1 MRGVRSALFHRQL
14 QLVYLPEAVETYLKR
29 FMSID
34 HASCVSPP
42 KTDPVFLHVKAG
54 MAVIIKNTD
63 GTWRMADVVNVIGS
77 AKSPKVPKFFQVIY
91 VDNHVTNW
99 VNADLVT
106 HIVPRV

>member
-1 MRGVRSALFHRQL
+1 
-14 QLVYLPEAVETYLKR
+14 
-29 FMSID
+29 MSID
-34 HASCVSPP
+34 HASGASTP
-42 KTDPVFLHVKAG
+42 KPDPVVLHVKAG

-63 GTWRMADVVNVIGS
+63 KTWRVADVINVIDS
-77 AKSPKVPKFFQVIY
+77 AKNPKVPKFFQVIY

>member
-1 MRGVRSALFHRQL
+1 
-14 QLVYLPEAVETYLKR
+14 
-29 FMSID
+29 MSTD
-34 HASCVSPP
+34 QTNSVSPP
-42 KTDPVFLHVKAG
+42 QKTDPVLLHVKAG

-77 AKSPKVPKFFQVIY
+77 AKNPKIPEFFQVIY

-99 VNADLVT
+99 VNADLVS

>member
-1 MRGVRSALFHRQL
+1 M
-14 QLVYLPEAVETYLKR
+14 PEALETYLKR
-29 FMSID
+29 CMSID
-34 HASCVSPP
+34 QPSGVSTP
-42 KTDPVFLHVKAG
+42 KTDPVFLHVKEG

-63 GTWRMADVVNVIGS
+63 ETWRMADVVNVIGR
-77 AKSPKVPKFFQVIY
+77 AKNPKVPKFFQVTY